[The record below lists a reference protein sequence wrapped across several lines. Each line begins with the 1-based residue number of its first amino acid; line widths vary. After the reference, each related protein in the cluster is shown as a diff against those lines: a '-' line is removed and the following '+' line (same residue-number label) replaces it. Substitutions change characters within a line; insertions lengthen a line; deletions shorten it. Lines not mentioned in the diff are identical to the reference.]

1 MMVEIL
7 WALVCGL
14 GIGAVLGYVGA
25 GGSMLAVPALIYI
38 FGLTPVQA
46 TTASLLVVF
55 IGAASGAI
63 PKMKNQEVL
72 IKEAMVIWA
81 IGLTTNLT
89 GAYFLPRIPENLILT
104 GFAFVLITAGVSM
117 LIPAPQSSQER
128 KVSPIALIAISLLI
142 GALTG
147 LFGIGG
153 GFLAIP
159 ILILFYNVPPARAA
173 GTSLFII
180 AINTLT
186 GFFAHYRHWDEINW
200 LIPAIMALVALV
212 VSRVASHHSS
222 SLSPV
227 TLKRLFAIFVF
238 AIALFTL
245 IDTWVLS

>member
-1 MMVEIL
+1 MDIFL
-7 WALVCGL
+7 ALACGL

-38 FGLTPVQA
+38 FGLNPVQA

-63 PKMKNQEVL
+63 PKLKRNEIMV
-72 IKEAMVIWA
+72 KEALVIWG

-89 GAYFLPRIPENLILT
+89 GAYYLPRIPENIVLT
-104 GFAFVLITAGVSM
+104 GFAFVLVTAGISM
-117 LIPAPQSSQER
+117 LIPSPSNSTER
-128 KVSPIALIAISLLI
+128 KISPVALIGISLVI

-147 LFGIGG
+147 VFGIGG

-159 ILILFYNVPPARAA
+159 ILILFYGVSPAKAA

-186 GFFAHYRHWDEINW
+186 GFFAHFRHWNEVNW
-200 LIPAIMALVALV
+200 LIPAIMAVVALV
-212 VSRVASHHSS
+212 ISRIASHHSS
-222 SLSPV
+222 KLSHR
-227 TLKRLFAIFVF
+227 TLKTAFALFVF

-245 IDTWVLS
+245 VDTWLIS